1 MWTKYVEEVATK
13 IIKQLEQGTAPWQKP
28 WRPGEL
34 TLPYNALTGKEYRGM
49 NSMWLTMQGRSD
61 PRWMTYNQALEMGGY
76 VRRKEKA
83 TKIVY
88 WKTQEERQARDEQ
101 GRPIR
106 DENGKPKMVMVAL
119 ERPRAFYA
127 TVFNAEQ
134 IEELP
139 PLQPKQ
145 IAPEPERHVRAE
157 AILANSGANIKH
169 IEGDRAFYQP
179 STDSITLPERHQF
192 LSADNY
198 YATAL
203 HELGHWTGHPSR
215 LNRDLAH
222 PFGSEGYAREELR
235 AEIASLMLG
244 ERMDIGHDPAQ
255 HAAYVGSWIKA
266 LQEDPREI
274 FRAASAAEKI
284 TTYVMGFELEQER
297 EQSYPTPPIVNEQ
310 LTSSQK
316 DRTIPQATLHESSK
330 DQATERTYLAVPHHE
345 KEEAKAAAKSAGF
358 RIEWDVEAKLWFA
371 PEGANLSSMEKWRID
386 SERRRGQT
394 SITESPEVQFS
405 RALKDAG
412 LVVNGLPIMD
422 GKIHRVPVDNDKPG
436 RKSGAYA
443 GHMEGRIPGG
453 YIENFKTGER
463 LNWKA
468 EGRIEQ
474 LSLEDRA
481 RLTTEAMLRQKQRT
495 AEIQTKHQETA
506 KAAVALWSESPTATA
521 NNAYCKVKGIEN
533 PNVIGLRIVP
543 NTVSQ
548 QAASL
553 GIKIAKTAKE
563 AKALRDANPDA
574 RVFKAG
580 DLLIPGYD
588 DKGRLWTLQSVNPA
602 FKSFMKGGRKQGL
615 FTVAGV
621 NPDGKS
627 LTDLLANKNTPLLVT
642 EGYATGDTVAKLT
655 GQPVVVAFDSGNLDA
670 VAKTLREQFPHRIML
685 IAADNDHNALNEKPY
700 INVGMAKAGA
710 VAQKYGAG
718 VIAPQFKV
726 GEKGSDWNDMR
737 AMKGN
742 EETRK
747 LFTEQLAV
755 AKRDAAIISERLIT
769 LARTRDMEAR
779 NDPITSA
786 DDTEVANE
794 RGKAVSMV
802 VSAAEQKDQIRS
814 VSADGILSGKHAR
827 PATVTRAGI
836 VHKTE
841 NLRDTAKRE
850 RQDILNLVQAP
861 KKDSKETEKIVRQPT
876 KQPRSRGFDAG
887 F

>member
-1 MWTKYVEEVATK
+1 VWTKYAEEVATK

-28 WRPGEL
+28 WQPGEL

-49 NSMWLTMQGRSD
+49 NSMWLAVQGRSD
-61 PRWMTYNQALEMGGY
+61 PRWMTYNQASEMGGY
-76 VRRKEKA
+76 VRRGEKA

-106 DENGKPKMVMVAL
+106 DENGKPKMTIVAL
-119 ERPRAFYA
+119 ERPRAFHA
-127 TVFNAEQ
+127 MVFNAEQ
-134 IEELP
+134 IEGLP

-145 IAPEPERHVRAE
+145 RNPEPERHARAE

-169 IEGDRAFYQP
+169 IRGDRAFYQP
-179 STDSITLPERHQF
+179 STDSITLPERNQF
-192 LSADNY
+192 PSADNY

-203 HELGHWTGHPSR
+203 HELGHWTGHSSR
-215 LNRDLAH
+215 LNRDLTH

-235 AEIASLMLG
+235 AEIGSLMLG
-244 ERMDIGHDPAQ
+244 ERMDIGHDPGQ

-266 LQEDPREI
+266 LKEDPREI
-274 FRAASAAEKI
+274 FRAAAAAEKI

-297 EQSYPTPPIVNEQ
+297 EQSYPTLSTVNEQ
-310 LTSSQK
+310 LAPLQK
-316 DRTIPQATLHESSK
+316 DKAISEEVLHESPK
-330 DQATERTYLAVPHHE
+330 NHVPERTYLAVPHSE
-345 KEEAKAAAKSAGF
+345 KEEAKATAKSAGF
-358 RIEWDVEAKLWFA
+358 RIQWDIDAKLWFA

-386 SERRRGQT
+386 SERGAQT
-394 SITESPEVQFS
+394 RTTESPEVQFS
-405 RALKDAG
+405 RALRDAG

-468 EGRIEQ
+468 EGRIDQ
-474 LSLEDRA
+474 LSLENRA
-481 RLTTEAMLRQKQRT
+481 RLITEAMQRQKQRT
-495 AEIQTKHQETA
+495 ADIQAKHQETA
-506 KAAVALWSESPTATA
+506 KAAVVLWSESPMATA

-533 PNVIGLRIVP
+533 PNVMGLRIVP

-548 QAASL
+548 EAASL
-553 GIKIAKTAKE
+553 GIRIAKTAQE
-563 AKALRDANPDA
+563 AKTLRDANPDA

-588 DKGRLWTLQSVNPA
+588 DKGKLWTLQSVNPA

-615 FTVAGV
+615 FTVAGL

-627 LTDLLANKNTPLLVT
+627 VTKLLADKDIPLLVT
-642 EGYATGDTVAKLT
+642 EGYATGDTVAKLS
-655 GQPVVVAFDSGNLDA
+655 GQPVIVAFDSGNLDP
-670 VAKTLREQFPHRIML
+670 VAKTLREEFPHRTML
-685 IAADNDHNALNEKPY
+685 IAADNDHNALNEKLH
-700 INVGMAKAGA
+700 INIGMEKARA

-718 VIAPQFKV
+718 VVAPQFKI

-747 LFTEQLAV
+747 LFTGQLAV
-755 AKRDAAIISERLIT
+755 AKRDAAIISERLTT
-769 LARTRDMEAR
+769 LTRTRDMEAR
-779 NDPITSA
+779 NDP
-786 DDTEVANE
+786 
-794 RGKAVSMV
+794 
-802 VSAAEQKDQIRS
+802 
-814 VSADGILSGKHAR
+814 
-827 PATVTRAGI
+827 
-836 VHKTE
+836 TE
-841 NLRDTAKRE
+841 NSRDTAKRG
-850 RQDILNLVQAP
+850 RQDILNLAQTTR
-861 KKDSKETEKIVRQPT
+861 KDSKEKEKIVRQVT
-876 KQPRSRGFDAG
+876 KQLRSRGFDAG